1 MDDFMKVILEHDF
14 NVKFLSQNESS
25 FLMAG
30 FRKNHY
36 HFIKDRSEPYNT
48 ITQYHF
54 PSFQLAECF
63 EMLYETKWGTPD
75 RPLFHQLNPYFAVL
89 KYSGEQYSLVFG
101 KDQYSLSEEH
111 SATFFKSIDKEIKRL
126 KKAKK
131 LIKWEGD
138 HCYLEKFLTTGG
150 RKIESEVGNNR
161 LLEAVAFEL
170 LQFSKL
176 KTAPPQGIF
185 TLFSHLADN
194 SYLIGDEDIKRM
206 AEGIENWAST
216 ATMDDNWNLFDQVQQ
231 KCFTSPILGENV
243 KFSKAKTATQFIK
256 AYHNLSPQQKVMM
269 KILKPSS
276 GMSFLLCL
284 GFLSEVISLFE
295 FDDLV
300 NHHLQ
305 PDSKSEQN
313 NRYET
318 SLLKFF
324 GTLFSVGK

>member
-14 NVKFLSQNESS
+14 RVKFLSQNESS
-25 FLMAG
+25 YLMAG

-48 ITQYHF
+48 IAQYHL
-54 PSFQLAECF
+54 PSYQLAECF

-75 RPLFHQLNPYFAVL
+75 RPLFHQLNPFFAVL

-111 SATFFKSIDKEIKRL
+111 SSTFFKSIDKDIKRL

-131 LIKWEGD
+131 LIKCDGD
-138 HCYLEKFLTTGG
+138 HCYLEKFLTTDG
-150 RKIESEVGNNR
+150 RKIKSEVGDNR

-170 LQFSKL
+170 LQFIKL
-176 KTAPPQGIF
+176 KTVPPLGIF
-185 TLFSHLADN
+185 TLFSQLADN
-194 SYLIGDEDIKRM
+194 SYLIGDEDIKIM

-231 KCFTSPILGENV
+231 KCFTSPFLGENL
-243 KFSKAKTATQFIK
+243 KYSKQKIATQFIK
-256 AYHNLSPQQKVMM
+256 AYHNLSPAQQVMM
-269 KILKPSS
+269 KTLKPNS
-276 GMSFLLCL
+276 GMTFLLCL
-284 GFLSEVISLFE
+284 GFVRDVISLYE

-324 GTLFSVGK
+324 GSFFKAG

>member
-14 NVKFLSQNESS
+14 RVKFLSQNESS

-36 HFIKDRSEPYNT
+36 HFIKDRPEPYNT
-48 ITQYHF
+48 IAQYHL
-54 PSFQLAECF
+54 PSYQLAECF
-63 EMLYETKWGTPD
+63 EMLYETKWGAPD
-75 RPLFHQLNPYFAVL
+75 RPLFHQLTPYFGVL
-89 KYSGEQYSLVFG
+89 KFSGEKYSLVFG
-101 KDQYSLSEEH
+101 QDQYPLIEENA
-111 SATFFKSIDKEIKRL
+111 ATFFKSIEKDIRRL

-131 LIKWEGD
+131 MIKWEGD
-138 HCYLEKFLTTGG
+138 HCYLEIFLTTGG
-150 RKIESEVGNNR
+150 RKIESEVGDNR
-161 LLEAVAFEL
+161 LLEAVAFDL

-176 KTAPPQGIF
+176 KTAPPLGIF
-185 TLFSHLADN
+185 TLFSQLVDN
-194 SYLIGDEDIKRM
+194 SYLIGDEDVKRM

-216 ATMDDNWNLFDQVQQ
+216 ATMDDSWNLFDQVQQ

-243 KFSKAKTATQFIK
+243 KFSKAKTATQFINT
-256 AYHNLSPQQKVMM
+256 YHNLSHEQKVMM
-269 KILKPSS
+269 KTLKPNS
-276 GMSFLLCL
+276 GMTFLLCV
-284 GFLSEVISLFE
+284 GFVRDVISLYE
-295 FDDLV
+295 FDDIV

-324 GTLFSVGK
+324 GSFFKAG